1 MAAIKFKNCSKSTKI
16 YQEENI
22 EIKMYFK
29 QTYVKIVKKAFE
41 KLVAMTTA

>member
-1 MAAIKFKNCSKSTKI
+1 MAAIKFKNCSKSTKSD
-16 YQEENI
+16 QEKNI
-22 EIKMYFK
+22 EIKLYFK